1 MGGVGVSTYLSLI
14 GRRRGGRLFEAGCL
28 LTFSAC
34 RMGAYSR
41 WALIRGWALI
51 RINTVSSW
59 ACINVNTRK
68 ESFLVACPTS
78 LLLYNVCYNVF
89 LNFDVFQFGLYRL
102 IVSFWGQK
110 FINEISAP
118 VRISVQIREFTAML
132 YLFAPVSTHV
142 LIRLFEWTQPRPRG
156 FSLKKWVGPTH
167 FLREKPWGRGW
178 NERFEKV
185 VEITL
190 L

>member
-14 GRRRGGRLFEAGCL
+14 GRRRGGHLFEVGRL
-28 LTFSAC
+28 LTFSAF

-68 ESFLVACPTS
+68 ESSLVACPTN

-118 VRISVQIREFTAML
+118 VRISVQIRACTAML
-132 YLFAPVSTHV
+132 YFFAPVSTHV
-142 LIRLFEWTQPRPRG
+142 LIRLFKWTQPRPRG

-167 FLREKPWGRGW
+167 FLREKP
-178 NERFEKV
+178 
-185 VEITL
+185 
-190 L
+190 